1 MYTLHQT
8 LAVTAD
14 VTSHGSPTSH
24 KSITTI
30 KPNSDFDTTLYS
42 TMPLHQKHIIQPDF
56 NIAIEGS

>member
-30 KPNSDFDTTLYS
+30 KPNTLYS